1 MARSVPPVAA
11 LGLGHCSQIADANVV
26 MQFDG
31 DDFVRCGPAAAL
43 WHQKPVR
50 LPRRMGPGRLQAPRK
65 MVSLGNQLPARAP
78 RRCAR
83 AGRWWRPPA
92 GRPPPPRAAAAAA
105 PQPLP

>member
-1 MARSVPPVAA
+1 MGRSVPPVAA

-31 DDFVRCGPAAAL
+31 DDFVRRGPAAAL
-43 WHQKPVR
+43 RHQNPVR
-50 LPRRMGPGRLQAPRK
+50 LQRRMRPGRPKAPRK
-65 MVSLGNQLPARAP
+65 MVSLGSLMPARAP

-83 AGRWWRPPA
+83 AGHWWRPPA
-92 GRPPPPRAAAAAA
+92 GRPPPRSAAVVA